1 MTRNKIYFVNIIN
14 SKNGEIVM
22 AQEKT
27 GFIVKFFDKAYEEKS
42 IIELAEAPVAAISGV
57 SDADAADLKKAFDI
71 NTVEDLAGNDYVL
84 LSQAVV
90 LFSDASGEILDKKF
104 DAEEFKAL
112 ADKPAH
118 AINGIS
124 ESDAA
129 LLKKAFG
136 IDTIRELADNKYV
149 LIAQSTVALA
159 DLVAYIIEMEGF

>member
-1 MTRNKIYFVNIIN
+1 MTGNKIYFVNIN
-14 SKNGEIVM
+14 TKNGEIVM
-22 AQEKT
+22 AQEKS

-42 IIELAEAPVAAISGV
+42 ILELAEAPVAAISGV
-57 SDADAADLKKAFDI
+57 SDADSADLKKAFDI
-71 NTVEDLAGNDYVL
+71 NTVEDLAENDYVL

-112 ADKPAH
+112 ADKPAY

-159 DLVAYIIEMEGF
+159 ALVEYIIEMEGF